1 MARIYHSSGLLSVF
15 LIHQAT
21 PLRGHTL
28 LKHINHIV
36 QSLQDL
42 CGEGEEEEEEEQEEL
57 GPLENLKKLNL
68 SCWA

>member
-42 CGEGEEEEEEEQEEL
+42 CEEEEEEEEEL
-57 GPLENLKKLNL
+57 GPLENLKKLYL